1 MDTTYWILYGYSLL
15 TVIGGAL
22 SLGLL
27 ALLVPYIAQQPLSKK
42 IIEGIKTHILAIG
55 LLISTLATAGS
66 LYFSEV
72 ALFNPC
78 KLCWIQRIFMYPLVF
93 LFGLSLIKKDGG
105 IKPYALTL
113 SITGMF
119 IAGYHYFLQMQKILF
134 PNLDITTPCS
144 VIGYAPSCTE
154 YFTLQ
159 FGYVTIPMMA
169 LTAFTLITLLLIVSM
184 KKKS

>member
-15 TVIGGAL
+15 TVIGGIL
-22 SLGLL
+22 SIGLL
-27 ALLVPYIAQQPLSKK
+27 VLLIPYIARQKLSKK
-42 IIEGIKTHILAIG
+42 IIDGIKVHALAIG

-93 LFGLSLIKKDGG
+93 LFGLSLIKKDEG
-105 IKPYALTL
+105 IKPYTLTL
-113 SITGMF
+113 SVTGM
-119 IAGYHYFLQMQKILF
+119 IVAGYHYFLQIQKILF
-134 PNLDITTPCS
+134 PNLEITTPCS
-144 VIGYAPSCTE
+144 VVGYAPSCTE

-169 LTAFTLITLLLIVSM
+169 LTAFTLMTLLLIISM